1 MYGCCGSPLDCWM
14 NKIAD
19 LWPLCCQLLI
29 CCNTVLQQL
38 NLFPGMCPFY
48 GIILKYFFCLFLLQF
63 EIKLLNHFVLFQFIL
78 NAYYYHVTF
87 NYHIILNNFCF
98 HFLLSCLKIFLCLFF
113 QFKFYFP
120 LIVLFTSFS
129 LMLFFLFNSFTLL
142 CCDFL
147 FYCFSL
153 SLFSFL

>member
-1 MYGCCGSPLDCWM
+1 MTLVLSIIDLLQHCASTTEFLPWNVPL
-14 NKIAD
+14 
-19 LWPLCCQLLI
+19 LWNDFYILLC
-29 CCNTVLQQL
+29 
-38 NLFPGMCPFY
+38 LFP
-48 GIILKYFFCLFLLQF
+48 LQF
-63 EIKLLNHFVLFQFIL
+63 EIKLLNHFVLLPFIS
-78 NAYYYHVTF
+78 NAYCYHITF
-87 NYHIILNNFCF
+87 NYHIILNNFF

-113 QFKFYFP
+113 HFKFYFP
-120 LIVLFTSFS
+120 LIVLFTTFS